1 MINKN
6 ILLIIVLTVFISS
19 CQSIKKTL
27 SGAKQESSDEFLV
40 KKKNPLILPPNFDE
54 LPKPQITN
62 TKNKNED
69 KDINFSNVLKESKT
83 KKVIKKN
90 DSSLEKSISKILN
103 SN

>member
-1 MINKN
+1 M
-6 ILLIIVLTVFISS
+6 
-19 CQSIKKTL
+19 
-27 SGAKQESSDEFLV
+27 
-40 KKKNPLILPPNFDE
+40 PPNFDE

-69 KDINFSNVLKESKT
+69 KGINFSNVLKESKT

>member
-27 SGAKQESSDEFLV
+27 SGAKQKSSDEFLV
-40 KKKNPLILPPNFDE
+40 KKKNPLIMPPNFDE

-62 TKNKNED
+62 TENKTED
-69 KDINFSNVLKESKT
+69 KGINFSNVLKKSKT

-90 DSSLEKSISKILN
+90 DNSLEKSISKILN

>member
-27 SGAKQESSDEFLV
+27 SGAKQKSSDEFLV
-40 KKKNPLILPPNFDE
+40 KKKNPLIMPPNFDE

-62 TKNKNED
+62 TENKTED
-69 KDINFSNVLKESKT
+69 KSINFSNVLKKSKT
-83 KKVIKKN
+83 KKIIKKN
-90 DSSLEKSISKILN
+90 DNSLEKSISKILN

>member
-27 SGAKQESSDEFLV
+27 SGAKQKSSDEFLV
-40 KKKNPLILPPNFDE
+40 KKKNPLIMPPNFDE

-62 TKNKNED
+62 TENKTED
-69 KDINFSNVLKESKT
+69 KGINFSNVLKESKT

-90 DSSLEKSISKILN
+90 DNSLEKSISKILN

>member
-27 SGAKQESSDEFLV
+27 SGAKQKSSDEFLV

-62 TKNKNED
+62 TENKTED
-69 KDINFSNVLKESKT
+69 KSINFSNVLKKSKT
-83 KKVIKKN
+83 KKIIKKN
-90 DSSLEKSISKILN
+90 DNSLEKSISKILN

>member
-27 SGAKQESSDEFLV
+27 SGGKQKSSDEFLV

-62 TKNKNED
+62 TENKTED
-69 KDINFSNVLKESKT
+69 KSINFSNVLKKSKT
-83 KKVIKKN
+83 KKIIKKN
-90 DSSLEKSISKILN
+90 DNSLEKSISKILN

>member
-27 SGAKQESSDEFLV
+27 SGAKQKSSDEFLV
-40 KKKNPLILPPNFDE
+40 KKKNPLIMPPNFDE

-62 TKNKNED
+62 TENKTED
-69 KDINFSNVLKESKT
+69 KSINFSNVLKKSKT

-90 DSSLEKSISKILN
+90 DNSLEKSISKILN